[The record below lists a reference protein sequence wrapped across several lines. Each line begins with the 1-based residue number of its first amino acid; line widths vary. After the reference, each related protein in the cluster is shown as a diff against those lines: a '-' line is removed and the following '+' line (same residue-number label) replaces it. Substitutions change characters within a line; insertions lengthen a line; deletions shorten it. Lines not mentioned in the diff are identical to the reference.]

1 MKFPEKYRKTLAAVL
16 MAALLLIVAPT
27 SGFASSGT
35 VIPPGDAQAQTG
47 MTYGEWSVAWWQYVL
62 ETPFE
67 NNPLFDET
75 GANCNF
81 GQSGP
86 VFFLVST
93 DGGSAVRNECS
104 VPAGKILFI
113 PLLAVAYLREVGTDR
128 KSEQG
133 LRASIKGF
141 SESTRVL
148 QANIDGEDVDI
159 SLDPDTTPLR
169 TLSPAGLFTIIAPEN
184 NILGAVPGQS
194 FDTVT
199 DGFYL
204 MVAPLPPGPHTIT
217 FGGTSRYFSS
227 YVTYNLIVEEF

>member
-1 MKFPEKYRKTLAAVL
+1 MKFPEKYRKTVAGVL
-16 MAALLLIVAPT
+16 MATLLLIVAPT
-27 SGFASSGT
+27 SGFASSE

-47 MTYGEWSVAWWQYVL
+47 MTYGEWSRAWWHYVL
-62 ETPFE
+62 EIPFE
-67 NNPLFDET
+67 NNPIYDET

-81 GQSGP
+81 GQSGA
-86 VFFLVST
+86 VFFLVAT
-93 DGGSAVRNECS
+93 DGGNAVRNECR
-104 VPAGKILFI
+104 VPAGKILFF
-113 PLLAVAYLREVGTDR
+113 PLLGVANLRWEGTDR

-184 NILGAVPGQS
+184 NILGVVPGQS

-204 MVAPLPPGPHTIT
+204 MLAPLPPGPHTIT

-227 YVTYNLIVEEF
+227 YVTYNLIVEEP